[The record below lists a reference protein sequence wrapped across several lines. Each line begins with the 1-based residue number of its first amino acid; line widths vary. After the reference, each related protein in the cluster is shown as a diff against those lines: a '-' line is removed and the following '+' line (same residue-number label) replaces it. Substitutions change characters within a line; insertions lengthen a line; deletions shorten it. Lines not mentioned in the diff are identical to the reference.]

1 MEEKKDEQENKVEEN
16 LATEKNEANNQPKE
30 GQADKLEESLAT
42 EENDANNQ
50 PEEIS
55 LEDKVKELEDKLL
68 RSAAEIENIR
78 KRSEKERAEAY
89 KIGISLF
96 VKDFVPVL
104 DNIERALASLKG
116 SGEINYE
123 SFVEGI
129 STTEKD
135 IISLLEKHGIQQ
147 INPIN
152 EKFNPL
158 FHEALF
164 EAESDDHEPGF
175 ITQVIEVGYVIDKR
189 LIRAAKVGVSS
200 KK

>member
-1 MEEKKDEQENKVEEN
+1 MEEEKEEQENKVDENLVEEEN
-16 LATEKNEANNQPKE
+16 ETNNQPK
-30 GQADKLEESLAT
+30 
-42 EENDANNQ
+42 
-50 PEEIS
+50 EIS

-68 RSAAEIENIR
+68 RSAAEVENIR
-78 KRSEKERAEAY
+78 KRSEKERSEAY

-104 DNIERALASLKG
+104 DNIERALASLRD
-116 SGEINYE
+116 SDEINYE

-129 STTEKD
+129 SATEKD

-152 EKFNPL
+152 EKFDPL

-175 ITQVIEVGYVIDKR
+175 VTQVIEVGYVIDKR
-189 LIRAAKVGVSS
+189 LIRAAKVGVAS

>member
-1 MEEKKDEQENKVEEN
+1 MEEEKEEQENKV
-16 LATEKNEANNQPKE
+16 
-30 GQADKLEESLAT
+30 DESLVG

-50 PEEIS
+50 PDEIS
-55 LEDKVKELEDKLL
+55 LEDKVKELEDRLL
-68 RSAAEIENIR
+68 RSAAEVENIR
-78 KRSEKERAEAY
+78 KRSEKERSEAY

-104 DNIERALASLKG
+104 DNIERALASLKD
-116 SGEINYE
+116 SDEINYE

-129 STTEKD
+129 SATEKD

-152 EKFNPL
+152 EKFDPL

-164 EAESDDHEPGF
+164 EAKSDDHEPGF
-175 ITQVIEVGYVIDKR
+175 VTQVIEVGYVIDKR
-189 LIRAAKVGVSS
+189 LIRAAKVGVAS

>member
-1 MEEKKDEQENKVEEN
+1 MEEEKEEQENKVDESLVEE
-16 LATEKNEANNQPKE
+16 ENEANNQ
-30 GQADKLEESLAT
+30 L
-42 EENDANNQ
+42 
-50 PEEIS
+50 EEIS
-55 LEDKVKELEDKLL
+55 LEDKVKELEDRLL
-68 RSAAEIENIR
+68 RSAAEVENIR

-89 KIGISLF
+89 KIGISIF

-116 SGEINYE
+116 SDEINYE

-129 STTEKD
+129 SATEKD

-152 EKFNPL
+152 EKFDPL

-175 ITQVIEVGYVIDKR
+175 ITQVIEIGYVIDKR
-189 LIRAAKVGVSS
+189 LIRAAKVGVAS

>member
-1 MEEKKDEQENKVEEN
+1 MEEEKEEQENKMDEN
-16 LATEKNEANNQPKE
+16 LA
-30 GQADKLEESLAT
+30 G

-50 PEEIS
+50 PDEIS
-55 LEDKVKELEDKLL
+55 LEDKVKELEDRLL
-68 RSAAEIENIR
+68 RSAAEVENIR

-89 KIGISLF
+89 KIGISIF

-104 DNIERALASLKG
+104 DNIERALSSLKD

-129 STTEKD
+129 SATEKD

-152 EKFNPL
+152 EKFDPL

-164 EAESDDHEPGF
+164 EAQSDDHEPGF
-175 ITQVIEVGYVIDKR
+175 VTQVIEVGYVIDKR

>member
-1 MEEKKDEQENKVEEN
+1 MEEEKEEQENKVDENLVEEEN
-16 LATEKNEANNQPKE
+16 ETNNQPK
-30 GQADKLEESLAT
+30 
-42 EENDANNQ
+42 
-50 PEEIS
+50 EIS
-55 LEDKVKELEDKLL
+55 LEDKVKELEDRLL
-68 RSAAEIENIR
+68 RSAAEVENIR
-78 KRSEKERAEAY
+78 KRSEKERSEAY

-104 DNIERALASLKG
+104 DNIERALASLKD
-116 SGEINYE
+116 SDEINYE

-129 STTEKD
+129 SATEKD

-152 EKFNPL
+152 EKFDPL

-175 ITQVIEVGYVIDKR
+175 VTQVIEVGYVIDKR
-189 LIRAAKVGVSS
+189 LIRAAKVGVAS

>member
-1 MEEKKDEQENKVEEN
+1 MEEEKEEQENKVDESLVEEEN
-16 LATEKNEANNQPKE
+16 E
-30 GQADKLEESLAT
+30 
-42 EENDANNQ
+42 ANNQ

-55 LEDKVKELEDKLL
+55 LEDKVKELEDRLL
-68 RSAAEIENIR
+68 RSAAEVENIR
-78 KRSEKERAEAY
+78 KRSEKERSEAY

-104 DNIERALASLKG
+104 DNIERALASLKDTD
-116 SGEINYE
+116 EINYE

-129 STTEKD
+129 SATEKD

-152 EKFNPL
+152 EKFDPL

-189 LIRAAKVGVSS
+189 LIRAAKVGVAS

>member
-1 MEEKKDEQENKVEEN
+1 MEEEKEEQENKVDENLVEEEN
-16 LATEKNEANNQPKE
+16 ET
-30 GQADKLEESLAT
+30 
-42 EENDANNQ
+42 NNQ

-55 LEDKVKELEDKLL
+55 LEDKVKELEDRLL
-68 RSAAEIENIR
+68 RSAAEVENIR
-78 KRSEKERAEAY
+78 KRSEKERSEAY

-104 DNIERALASLKG
+104 DNIERALASLKD
-116 SGEINYE
+116 SDEINYE

-129 STTEKD
+129 SATEKD

-152 EKFNPL
+152 EKFDPL

>member
-1 MEEKKDEQENKVEEN
+1 MEEEKEEQENKVDENLVEEEN
-16 LATEKNEANNQPKE
+16 E
-30 GQADKLEESLAT
+30 
-42 EENDANNQ
+42 ANNQ

-55 LEDKVKELEDKLL
+55 LEDKVRELEDRLL
-68 RSAAEIENIR
+68 RSAAEVENIR
-78 KRSEKERAEAY
+78 KRSEKERSEAY

-104 DNIERALASLKG
+104 DNIERALASLRD
-116 SGEINYE
+116 SDEINYE

-129 STTEKD
+129 SATEKD

-152 EKFNPL
+152 EKFDPL

-175 ITQVIEVGYVIDKR
+175 VTQVIEVGYVIDKR
-189 LIRAAKVGVSS
+189 LIRAAKVGVAS

>member
-1 MEEKKDEQENKVEEN
+1 MEEEKEEQENKMEEN
-16 LATEKNEANNQPKE
+16 LV
-30 GQADKLEESLAT
+30 T
-42 EENDANNQ
+42 EENEANNQ

-55 LEDKVKELEDKLL
+55 LEDKVKELEDRLL

-89 KIGISLF
+89 KIGISIF

-104 DNIERALASLKG
+104 DNIERALSSLKD

-129 STTEKD
+129 SATEKD

-152 EKFNPL
+152 EKFDPL

-175 ITQVIEVGYVIDKR
+175 VTQVIEVGYVIDKR

>member
-1 MEEKKDEQENKVEEN
+1 MEEEKEEQENKAEEN
-16 LATEKNEANNQPKE
+16 LATEENEAN
-30 GQADKLEESLAT
+30 D
-42 EENDANNQ
+42 Q

-55 LEDKVKELEDKLL
+55 LEDKVKELEDRLL
-68 RSAAEIENIR
+68 RSAAEVENIR
-78 KRSEKERAEAY
+78 KRSEKERSEAY

-104 DNIERALASLKG
+104 DNIERALASLKD
-116 SGEINYE
+116 SDEINYE

-129 STTEKD
+129 SATEKD

-152 EKFNPL
+152 EKFDPL

-175 ITQVIEVGYVIDKR
+175 VTQVIEVGYVIDKR

>member
-68 RSAAEIENIR
+68 RSAAEVENIR

-104 DNIERALASLKG
+104 DNIERALSTLKDTDDV
-116 SGEINYE
+116 NYE

-129 STTEKD
+129 SATEKD

-152 EKFNPL
+152 EKFDPL

-164 EAESDDHEPGF
+164 EAETDEHEPGF
-175 ITQVIEVGYVIDKR
+175 VTQVIEVGYAIDKR

>member
-1 MEEKKDEQENKVEEN
+1 MEEEKEEQENKVDESLVKEEN
-16 LATEKNEANNQPKE
+16 E
-30 GQADKLEESLAT
+30 
-42 EENDANNQ
+42 ANNQ

-55 LEDKVKELEDKLL
+55 LEDKVKELEDRLL
-68 RSAAEIENIR
+68 RSAAEVENIR
-78 KRSEKERAEAY
+78 KRSEKERSEAY

-104 DNIERALASLKG
+104 DNIERALASLKDTD
-116 SGEINYE
+116 EINYE

-129 STTEKD
+129 SATEKD

-152 EKFNPL
+152 EKFDPL

-175 ITQVIEVGYVIDKR
+175 VTQVIEVGYVIDKR
-189 LIRAAKVGVSS
+189 LIRAAKVGVAS

>member
-1 MEEKKDEQENKVEEN
+1 MEEEKEEQENKVDESLVEEEN
-16 LATEKNEANNQPKE
+16 E
-30 GQADKLEESLAT
+30 
-42 EENDANNQ
+42 ANNQ

-68 RSAAEIENIR
+68 RSAAEVENIR
-78 KRSEKERAEAY
+78 KRSEKERSEAY

-96 VKDFVPVL
+96 VRDFVPVL
-104 DNIERALASLKG
+104 DNIERALASLRD
-116 SGEINYE
+116 SDEINYE

-129 STTEKD
+129 SATEKD

-152 EKFNPL
+152 EKFDPL

-175 ITQVIEVGYVIDKR
+175 VTQVIEVGYVIDKR
-189 LIRAAKVGVSS
+189 LIRAAKVGVAS

>member
-1 MEEKKDEQENKVEEN
+1 MEEEKEEQENKVEEN
-16 LATEKNEANNQPKE
+16 LV
-30 GQADKLEESLAT
+30 T
-42 EENDANNQ
+42 EENETNDQ

-55 LEDKVKELEDKLL
+55 LEDKVKELEDRLL
-68 RSAAEIENIR
+68 RSAAEVENIR
-78 KRSEKERAEAY
+78 KRSEKERSEAY
-89 KIGISLF
+89 KIGVSLF

-104 DNIERALASLKG
+104 DNIERALASLKD
-116 SGEINYE
+116 SNEINYE

-129 STTEKD
+129 SATEKD

-152 EKFNPL
+152 EKFDPL

-175 ITQVIEVGYVIDKR
+175 VTQVIEVGYVIDKR
-189 LIRAAKVGVSS
+189 LIRAAKVGVAS

>member
-1 MEEKKDEQENKVEEN
+1 MEEEKEEQENKVDESLVEE
-16 LATEKNEANNQPKE
+16 ENEANNK
-30 GQADKLEESLAT
+30 
-42 EENDANNQ
+42 

-55 LEDKVKELEDKLL
+55 LEDKVKELEDRLL
-68 RSAAEIENIR
+68 RSAAEVENIR
-78 KRSEKERAEAY
+78 KRSEKERSEAY

-104 DNIERALASLKG
+104 DNIERALSTLKDTDDV
-116 SGEINYE
+116 NYE

-129 STTEKD
+129 SATEKD

-152 EKFNPL
+152 EKFDPL

-175 ITQVIEVGYVIDKR
+175 VTQVIEVGYVIDKR
-189 LIRAAKVGVSS
+189 LIRAAKVGVAS

>member
-1 MEEKKDEQENKVEEN
+1 MEEEKEEQENKVDESLVEE
-16 LATEKNEANNQPKE
+16 ENEANNK
-30 GQADKLEESLAT
+30 
-42 EENDANNQ
+42 

-55 LEDKVKELEDKLL
+55 LEDKVKELEDRLL
-68 RSAAEIENIR
+68 RSAAEVENIR
-78 KRSEKERAEAY
+78 KRSEKERSEAY

-104 DNIERALASLKG
+104 DNIERALASLRD
-116 SGEINYE
+116 SDEINYE

-129 STTEKD
+129 SATEKD

-147 INPIN
+147 INPVN
-152 EKFNPL
+152 EKFDPL

-175 ITQVIEVGYVIDKR
+175 VTQVIEVGYVIDKR
-189 LIRAAKVGVSS
+189 LIRAAKVGVAS

>member
-1 MEEKKDEQENKVEEN
+1 MEEEKEEQESN
-16 LATEKNEANNQPKE
+16 TE
-30 GQADKLEESLAT
+30 DKLESNEI
-42 EENDANNQ
+42 DAEDT

-55 LEDKVKELEDKLL
+55 LEDKVKELEDKIL
-68 RSAAEIENIR
+68 RSAAEVENIR

-104 DNIERALASLKG
+104 DNIKRALSTLKDADDV
-116 SGEINYE
+116 NYE

-129 STTEKD
+129 SATEKD

-152 EKFNPL
+152 EKFDPL

-164 EAESDDHEPGF
+164 EA
-175 ITQVIEVGYVIDKR
+175 
-189 LIRAAKVGVSS
+189 
-200 KK
+200 

>member
-1 MEEKKDEQENKVEEN
+1 MEEEKEEQDNKVDESLVEEEN
-16 LATEKNEANNQPKE
+16 E
-30 GQADKLEESLAT
+30 
-42 EENDANNQ
+42 ANNQ

-55 LEDKVKELEDKLL
+55 LEDKVKELEDRLL
-68 RSAAEIENIR
+68 RSAAEVENIR
-78 KRSEKERAEAY
+78 KRSEKERSEAY

-104 DNIERALASLKG
+104 DNIERALASLRD
-116 SGEINYE
+116 SDEINYE

-129 STTEKD
+129 SATEKD

-152 EKFNPL
+152 EKFDPL

-175 ITQVIEVGYVIDKR
+175 VTQVIEVGYVIDKR
-189 LIRAAKVGVSS
+189 LIRAAKVGVAS

>member
-1 MEEKKDEQENKVEEN
+1 MEEEKEEQENKVNESLVEEEN
-16 LATEKNEANNQPKE
+16 E
-30 GQADKLEESLAT
+30 
-42 EENDANNQ
+42 ANNQ

-55 LEDKVKELEDKLL
+55 LEDKVKELEDRLL
-68 RSAAEIENIR
+68 RSAAEVENIR
-78 KRSEKERAEAY
+78 KRSEKERSEAY

-104 DNIERALASLKG
+104 DNVERALASLRD
-116 SGEINYE
+116 SDEINYE

-129 STTEKD
+129 SATEKD
-135 IISLLEKHGIQQ
+135 IINLLEKHGIQQ

-152 EKFNPL
+152 EKFDPL

-175 ITQVIEVGYVIDKR
+175 VTQVIEVGYVIDKR
-189 LIRAAKVGVSS
+189 LIRAAKVGVAS

>member
-1 MEEKKDEQENKVEEN
+1 MEEEKEEQENKVDENLVEEEN
-16 LATEKNEANNQPKE
+16 E
-30 GQADKLEESLAT
+30 
-42 EENDANNQ
+42 ANNQ

-55 LEDKVKELEDKLL
+55 LEDKVKELEDRLL
-68 RSAAEIENIR
+68 RSAAEVENIR
-78 KRSEKERAEAY
+78 KRSEKERSEAY

-96 VKDFVPVL
+96 VKDSVPVL
-104 DNIERALASLKG
+104 DNIERALASLKD
-116 SGEINYE
+116 SDEINYE

-129 STTEKD
+129 SATEKD

-152 EKFNPL
+152 EKFDPL

-175 ITQVIEVGYVIDKR
+175 VTQVIEVGYVIDKR
-189 LIRAAKVGVSS
+189 LIRAAKVGVAS

>member
-1 MEEKKDEQENKVEEN
+1 MEEEKEEQENKVDESLVEEEN
-16 LATEKNEANNQPKE
+16 E
-30 GQADKLEESLAT
+30 
-42 EENDANNQ
+42 ANNQ

-68 RSAAEIENIR
+68 RSAAEVENIR
-78 KRSEKERAEAY
+78 KRSEKERSEAY

>member
-1 MEEKKDEQENKVEEN
+1 MEEEKEEQENKVDENLVEEEN
-16 LATEKNEANNQPKE
+16 E
-30 GQADKLEESLAT
+30 
-42 EENDANNQ
+42 ANNQ

-55 LEDKVKELEDKLL
+55 LEDKVKELEDRLL
-68 RSAAEIENIR
+68 RSAAEVENIR
-78 KRSEKERAEAY
+78 KRSEKERSEAY

-104 DNIERALASLKG
+104 DNIERALASLKD
-116 SGEINYE
+116 SDEINYE

-129 STTEKD
+129 SATEKD

-152 EKFNPL
+152 EKFDPL

-175 ITQVIEVGYVIDKR
+175 VTQVIEVGYVIDKR
-189 LIRAAKVGVSS
+189 LIRAAKVGVAS

>member
-1 MEEKKDEQENKVEEN
+1 MEEEKEEQENKVDENLVEEEN
-16 LATEKNEANNQPKE
+16 E
-30 GQADKLEESLAT
+30 
-42 EENDANNQ
+42 ANNQ

-55 LEDKVKELEDKLL
+55 LEDKVKELEDRLL
-68 RSAAEIENIR
+68 RSAAEVENIR
-78 KRSEKERAEAY
+78 KRSEKERSEAY

-104 DNIERALASLKG
+104 DNIERALASLKD
-116 SGEINYE
+116 SDEINYE

-129 STTEKD
+129 SATEKD

-152 EKFNPL
+152 EKFDPL

-164 EAESDDHEPGF
+164 EAQSDDHEPGF
-175 ITQVIEVGYVIDKR
+175 VTQVIEVGYVIDKR
-189 LIRAAKVGVSS
+189 LIRAAKVGVAS

>member
-1 MEEKKDEQENKVEEN
+1 MEEEKEEQENKVDESLVEE
-16 LATEKNEANNQPKE
+16 ENEANNK
-30 GQADKLEESLAT
+30 
-42 EENDANNQ
+42 

-55 LEDKVKELEDKLL
+55 LEDKVKELEDRLL
-68 RSAAEIENIR
+68 RSAAEVENIR
-78 KRSEKERAEAY
+78 KRSEKERSEAY

-104 DNIERALASLKG
+104 DNIERALASLRD
-116 SGEINYE
+116 SDEINYE

-129 STTEKD
+129 SATEKD

-152 EKFNPL
+152 EKFDPL

-164 EAESDDHEPGF
+164 EAESDDHESGF
-175 ITQVIEVGYVIDKR
+175 VTQVIEVGYVIDKR
-189 LIRAAKVGVSS
+189 LIRAAKVGVAS

>member
-1 MEEKKDEQENKVEEN
+1 MEEEKEEQENKVDEN
-16 LATEKNEANNQPKE
+16 LVR
-30 GQADKLEESLAT
+30 

-50 PEEIS
+50 PDEIS
-55 LEDKVKELEDKLL
+55 LEDKVKELEDRLL
-68 RSAAEIENIR
+68 RSAAEVENIR

-104 DNIERALASLKG
+104 DNIERALASLKD
-116 SGEINYE
+116 SDEINYE

-129 STTEKD
+129 SATEKD

-152 EKFNPL
+152 EKFDPL

-175 ITQVIEVGYVIDKR
+175 VTQVIEVGYVIDKR
-189 LIRAAKVGVSS
+189 LIRAAKVGVAS

>member
-1 MEEKKDEQENKVEEN
+1 MEEEKQEQDNKVDESLVEEEN
-16 LATEKNEANNQPKE
+16 E
-30 GQADKLEESLAT
+30 
-42 EENDANNQ
+42 ANNQ

-55 LEDKVKELEDKLL
+55 LEDKVKELEDRLL
-68 RSAAEIENIR
+68 RSAAEVENIR
-78 KRSEKERAEAY
+78 KRSEKERSEAY

-104 DNIERALASLKG
+104 DNIERALASLKD
-116 SGEINYE
+116 SDEINYE

-129 STTEKD
+129 SATEKD

-152 EKFNPL
+152 EKFDPL

-175 ITQVIEVGYVIDKR
+175 VTQVIEVGYVIDKR
-189 LIRAAKVGVSS
+189 LIRAAKVGVAS

>member
-1 MEEKKDEQENKVEEN
+1 MEEEKEEQENKVDENLVEEEN
-16 LATEKNEANNQPKE
+16 E
-30 GQADKLEESLAT
+30 
-42 EENDANNQ
+42 ANNQ

-55 LEDKVKELEDKLL
+55 LEDKVKELEDRLL
-68 RSAAEIENIR
+68 RSAAEVENIR
-78 KRSEKERAEAY
+78 KRSEKERSEAY

-104 DNIERALASLKG
+104 DNIERALSSLKD

-129 STTEKD
+129 SATEKD

-152 EKFNPL
+152 EKFDPL

-175 ITQVIEVGYVIDKR
+175 VTQVIEVGYVIDKR
-189 LIRAAKVGVSS
+189 LIRAAKVGVAS

>member
-1 MEEKKDEQENKVEEN
+1 MEEEKEEQENKVDESLVEEEN
-16 LATEKNEANNQPKE
+16 E
-30 GQADKLEESLAT
+30 
-42 EENDANNQ
+42 ANNQ

-55 LEDKVKELEDKLL
+55 LEDKVKELEDRLL
-68 RSAAEIENIR
+68 RSAAEVENIR
-78 KRSEKERAEAY
+78 KRSEKERSEAY

-96 VKDFVPVL
+96 VKDFVLVL
-104 DNIERALASLKG
+104 DNIERALASLRD
-116 SGEINYE
+116 SNEINYE

-129 STTEKD
+129 SATEKD

-152 EKFNPL
+152 EKFDPL

-189 LIRAAKVGVSS
+189 LIRAAKVGVAS

>member
-1 MEEKKDEQENKVEEN
+1 MEEEKEEQENKVDESLVEEEN
-16 LATEKNEANNQPKE
+16 E
-30 GQADKLEESLAT
+30 
-42 EENDANNQ
+42 ANNQ

-68 RSAAEIENIR
+68 RSAAEVENIR
-78 KRSEKERAEAY
+78 KRSEKERSEAY

-104 DNIERALASLKG
+104 DNIERALASLRD
-116 SGEINYE
+116 SDEINYE

-129 STTEKD
+129 SATEKD
-135 IISLLEKHGIQQ
+135 IINLLEKHGIQQ

-152 EKFNPL
+152 EKFDPL

-175 ITQVIEVGYVIDKR
+175 VTQVIEVGYVIDKR
-189 LIRAAKVGVSS
+189 LIRAAKVGVAS